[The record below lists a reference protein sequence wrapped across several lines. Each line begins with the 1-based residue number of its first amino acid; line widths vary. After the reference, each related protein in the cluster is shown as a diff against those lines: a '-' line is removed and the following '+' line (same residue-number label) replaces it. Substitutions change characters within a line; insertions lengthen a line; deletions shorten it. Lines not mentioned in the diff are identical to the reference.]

1 MIKVN
6 GREVLD
12 PMKNKW
18 VSQKVE
24 KLKPSP
30 IRKVFNQI
38 LPAPYKKRGEKI
50 NVLR

>member
-38 LPAPYKKRGEKI
+38 LPASS
-50 NVLR
+50 